1 MKRNAEVGLFTK
13 PSILSA
19 YSRLN
24 LNASCPAVKSNGNLI
39 LVHNHRN
46 LARAIGIFQH
56 VFEFAGIVPNVVVL
70 NLLPLLFKS
79 FTSRFCV
86 RSRIF
91 AINQYFISHCSYL
104 LKLKSVRG

>member
-19 YSRLN
+19 YSRL
-24 LNASCPAVKSNGNLI
+24 LNASCPAVKSDGNLI

-46 LARAIGIFQH
+46 LAHTVGIFQH
-56 VFEFAGIVPNVVVL
+56 VFEFAGIVPNVAVL
-70 NLLPLLFKS
+70 NLFPLLFKS

-104 LKLKSVRG
+104 LELKFMRG